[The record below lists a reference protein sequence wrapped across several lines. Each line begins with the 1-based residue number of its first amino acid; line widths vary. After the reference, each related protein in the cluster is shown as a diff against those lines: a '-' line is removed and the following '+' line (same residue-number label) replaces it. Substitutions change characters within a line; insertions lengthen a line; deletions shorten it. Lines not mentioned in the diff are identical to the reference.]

1 MSGSNGDPGM
11 EQARMTSITGVGTS
25 AGLLSQQAFGVRQ
38 RQQHEAQDPM
48 LGVAKT
54 LGISTD
60 DLKSALQSGK
70 SLNDVANEKNVS
82 HNDLIAAIKTG
93 LPTDRVNATD
103 NADATQLAE
112 RVAGQSGAQGSPSG
126 GSPKAA
132 TSSQNTVSNSTLNA
146 VSSLLQGQDSA
157 DLNSVTSSKQLIDF
171 LQHKGV
177 DLNSLR
183 NVLSN
188 GSLVDVTA

>member
-11 EQARMTSITGVGTS
+11 ERARMTSITGVGTS

-54 LGISTD
+54 LGMSTD

-70 SLNDVANEKNVS
+70 SLHDLADEKNVS
-82 HNDLIAAIKTG
+82 HDDLIAAIKTG
-93 LPTDRVNATD
+93 MPTDRVNATD
-103 NADATQLAE
+103 DADGTQLAG
-112 RVAGQSGAQGSPSG
+112 RIASQT
-126 GSPKAA
+126 A
-132 TSSQNTVSNSTLNA
+132 TQTAKSQNQTAKSNQNTISGSTLNA
-146 VSSLLQGQDSA
+146 VSSLLDKQSSSGLD
-157 DLNSVTSSKQLIDF
+157 SVTSSKQLIDF
-171 LQHKGV
+171 LQNKGV

-183 NVLSN
+183 NVLNS

>member
-1 MSGSNGDPGM
+1 M
-11 EQARMTSITGVGTS
+11 EQARMTSITGLGTS

-48 LGVAKT
+48 LAVAKT
-54 LGISTD
+54 LGISTE

-70 SLNDVANEKNVS
+70 SLKDVASEKNVS

-103 NADATQLAE
+103 DADATQVAE
-112 RVAGQSGAQGSPSG
+112 WIAGQSGTQASSTNGSQT
-126 GSPKAA
+126 AA
-132 TSSQNTVSNSTLNA
+132 SSSQNTISSSTLNA
-146 VSSLLQGQDSA
+146 VSSLLQDQDTAGLS
-157 DLNSVTSSKQLIDF
+157 SVTSSKQLIDF
-171 LQHKGV
+171 LQHRGV

-183 NVLSN
+183 NVLSS

>member
-1 MSGSNGDPGM
+1 
-11 EQARMTSITGVGTS
+11 MTSITGLGTS

-54 LGISTD
+54 LGMSTD

-70 SLNDVANEKNVS
+70 SLNDVADEKNVS
-82 HNDLIAAIKTG
+82 HEDLIAAIKTG
-93 LPTDRVNATD
+93 MPTDRVNATD

-112 RVAGQSGAQGSPSG
+112 RIAGQSGTQGPPPG
-126 GSPKAA
+126 GPPKPAA
-132 TSSQNTVSNSTLNA
+132 DATGQNTVSSSTLKA
-146 VSSLLQGQDSA
+146 VSSLLKGQDST
-157 DLNSVTSSKQLIDF
+157 DLQSVSSPKQLVDF
-171 LQHKGV
+171 LQQKGV

-183 NVLSN
+183 NVLNS
-188 GSLVDVTA
+188 GSLLDVTA

>member
-1 MSGSNGDPGM
+1 MSGSNGGPGM
-11 EQARMTSITGVGTS
+11 EQARMTSITGLGTS

-54 LGISTD
+54 LGMSTD

-70 SLNDVANEKNVS
+70 SLNDLADEKNVS
-82 HNDLIAAIKTG
+82 HDDLIAAIKTG
-93 LPTDRVNATD
+93 MPTDRVNATD
-103 NADATQLAE
+103 DADGTQLAG
-112 RVAGQSGAQGSPSG
+112 RIASQSLTQ
-126 GSPKAA
+126 A
-132 TSSQNTVSNSTLNA
+132 TKSQTQATNSNQNQISNSTLNA
-146 VSSLLQGQDSA
+146 VSSLLDDQNSSGLD
-157 DLNSVTSSKQLIDF
+157 SVTSSKQLIDF
-171 LQHKGV
+171 LQNKGV

-183 NVLSN
+183 NVLNS